1 MRRTLAK
8 STKKHE
14 DVGMNKE
21 EKAIHGI
28 VSRIIR
34 DGTMDGLIVASLERE
49 LEQCLIDLQK
59 KCEKKSLEVHHWMS
73 YQNSVEFARACI
85 RILQYYTTSKYET
98 ELEATNKFSLK
109 IEKVSN
115 ALL

>member
-1 MRRTLAK
+1 MGNVL
-8 STKKHE
+8 
-14 DVGMNKE
+14 NKE

-59 KCEKKSLEVHHWMS
+59 
-73 YQNSVEFARACI
+73 NI
-85 RILQYYTTSKYET
+85 
-98 ELEATNKFSLK
+98 
-109 IEKVSN
+109 
-115 ALL
+115 